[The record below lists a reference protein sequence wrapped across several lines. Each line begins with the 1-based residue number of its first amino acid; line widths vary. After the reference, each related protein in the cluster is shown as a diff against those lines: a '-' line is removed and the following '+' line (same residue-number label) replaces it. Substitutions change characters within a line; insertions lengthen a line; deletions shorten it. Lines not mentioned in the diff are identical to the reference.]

1 MSEGSVLDRLLASDE
16 PAVRYRAMT
25 ELLDRPEDDREV
37 IEARRAIPR
46 GPLASALLAA
56 LEPGGDALTDPYRKF
71 SGAHWRLLS
80 LADLRFPPGDRR
92 LRSAIDV
99 ELGWAMTRGAQA
111 RLVDGLHRHCAS
123 QEGNAIAAACR
134 LGFGDDPRLPELVGR
149 LEGWQWPDGGWN
161 CDKRPEA
168 THSSFHESLAPLRGL
183 VDYRSMS
190 GRGDLDDVIAA
201 AAEMFLRAGL
211 FRTVQR
217 REVIHPS
224 FLRLRYPPY
233 WHYNILAGLVVLTDA
248 GLVGD
253 TRASEALDVVESK
266 RLPDGRFRVEGAWWA
281 SIGGS
286 RYPEAASWGRSGPNE
301 MVTLHALRVLRA
313 AGRLDL
319 AA

>member
-1 MSEGSVLDRLLASDE
+1 VSEGSALDWLLASDE

-25 ELLDRPEDDREV
+25 ELLGRPEDDREV
-37 IEARRAIPR
+37 IEARRAIPQ
-46 GPLASALLAA
+46 GPLVEALLAGLEAGGSA
-56 LEPGGDALTDPYRKF
+56 LSDPYRKF
-71 SGAHWRLLS
+71 SGSHWRLLS

-92 LRSAIDV
+92 LRPAIDV
-99 ELGWAMTRGAQA
+99 ELGWAMTRETHV

-134 LGFGDDPRLPELVGR
+134 LGFGGDRRVAELVDR
-149 LEGWQWPDGGWN
+149 LGAWQWPDGGWN

-183 VDYRSMS
+183 VEYRSVS

-211 FRTVQR
+211 FRTLQR
-217 REVIHPS
+217 REVLHPS

-233 WHYNILAGLVVLTDA
+233 WHYNVLAGLAVLTDA

-253 TRASEALDVVESK
+253 ARTSEALDVVESK

-281 SIGGS
+281 SINVS
-286 RYPEAASWGRSGPNE
+286 RYPEAARWGRSCANE